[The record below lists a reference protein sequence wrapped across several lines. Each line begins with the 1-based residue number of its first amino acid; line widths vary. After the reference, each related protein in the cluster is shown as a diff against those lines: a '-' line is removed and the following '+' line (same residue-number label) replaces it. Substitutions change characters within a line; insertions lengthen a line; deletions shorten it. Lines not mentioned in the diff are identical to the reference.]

1 MMAAPKTRQNNA
13 SVSDFLSS
21 IEDPQRRQD
30 ARTVMALMQKITGER
45 PRMWGTSII
54 GYGSYRYRYASGQEG
69 DWPLTGLSPRKQAL
83 TLYIMSGFQGSESL
97 MKKLGKYRT
106 GKACLYVKRLED
118 VDLETLEQLIAKS
131 VRHKRS
137 GG

>member
-1 MMAAPKTRQNNA
+1 MRAARK
-13 SVSDFLSS
+13 
-21 IEDPQRRQD
+21 E
-30 ARTVMALMQKITGER
+30 TGR
-45 PRMWGTSII
+45 WR
-54 GYGSYRYRYASGQEG
+54 GY
-69 DWPLTGLSPRKQAL
+69 PPRKQIM
-83 TLYIMSGFQGSESL
+83 TLYIMSGFQGSESVV
-97 MKKLGKYRT
+97 KKLGKYRT